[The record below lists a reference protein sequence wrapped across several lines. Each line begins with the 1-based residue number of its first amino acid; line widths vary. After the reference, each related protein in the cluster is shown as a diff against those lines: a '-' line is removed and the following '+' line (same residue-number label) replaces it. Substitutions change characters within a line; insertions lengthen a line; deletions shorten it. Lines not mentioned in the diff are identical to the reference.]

1 MSDSTVELVIIA
13 LSMLGTVAFILG
25 IKKWYRSRPH
35 RFTGYDGLSYT
46 WHPGYRFTDAAGR
59 EVKSRDKIEE
69 LTLAWDGLHA
79 RTAMQ
84 VSAIHS
90 VRTFID

>member
-1 MSDSTVELVIIA
+1 MSGSSIELVLIA
-13 LSMLGTVAFILG
+13 LSMAGTVAFILG

-59 EVKSRDKIEE
+59 PVTAPETVEE
-69 LTLAWDGLHA
+69 LTLAWDALHA
-79 RTAMQ
+79 RTARQ
-84 VSAIHS
+84 VAGMHAVRAI
-90 VRTFID
+90 ID